1 MCPGWRALRSS
12 AKTPHELEAPMARYL
27 KRGMDASAIK
37 AADAK
42 VRETV
47 EKILADVE
55 ARRDAAVR
63 DLSQNF
69 DDWSPP
75 SFRLTPAEIERAIG
89 QVAKRDLD
97 DIKFAQAQV
106 RNFAQKQKE
115 TMRDLEVETLPG
127 VVLGHKHIPVNSIG
141 CYVPGGRYPMVASA
155 HMSIVTARV
164 AGVKRIIACAP
175 PFKGG
180 PHPAIVAAMHFGGA
194 DEIYVLGGVQA
205 VAMMA
210 LGTGSVGA
218 VDMVVGPGNAYV
230 AEAKRQLYG
239 RVGIDLLAGPTETLI
254 IADDSVDAELCAT
267 DLLGQAE
274 HGPTS
279 PAVLITNSEKLA
291 RATMDEVARLLKILP
306 TADAAGKA
314 WADMGEVI
322 VCDDADEMVREADRI
337 ASEHVQVMTRDP
349 DYFLAR
355 MVNYGSLFLGSRT
368 NVAYGDKVIGT
379 NHTLPTKKAARYT
392 GGLWVG
398 KFLKTCT
405 YQKVLT
411 DEASAMVG
419 EVCSRLC
426 ILEGFYGHAE
436 QANVRVRRYGGRNIG
451 YAQPAA

>member
-1 MCPGWRALRSS
+1 MSRI
-12 AKTPHELEAPMARYL
+12 L
-27 KRGMDASAIK
+27 KRGMSADAVE

-42 VRETV
+42 VRATV
-47 EKILADVE
+47 EDILSSVKSRGDIAIRE
-55 ARRDAAVR
+55 
-63 DLSQNF
+63 LSKKF
-69 DDWSPP
+69 DNWEPA
-75 SFRLTPAEIERAIG
+75 SFRLNAQDIERAIS
-89 QVAKRDLD
+89 QVSKRDLE

-106 RNFAQKQKE
+106 RNFAQKQRD
-115 TMRDLEVETLPG
+115 TLQDLEVETLPG
-127 VVLGHKHIPVNSIG
+127 VILGHKHIPVNAIG

-175 PFKGG
+175 PHRGG

-194 DEIYVLGGVQA
+194 AEIYVLGGVQA
-205 VAMMA
+205 VAAMA
-210 LGTGSVGA
+210 LGTDTIA
-218 VDMVVGPGNAYV
+218 PVDMIVGPGNAYV
-230 AEAKRQLYG
+230 AEAKRQLFG
-239 RVGIDLLAGPTETLI
+239 RIGIDLLAGPTETLI
-254 IADDSVDAELCAT
+254 IADDSVDAEICAT

-291 RATMDEVARLLKILP
+291 KETMAEVERLLSILP
-306 TADAAGKA
+306 TADAAGQA
-314 WADMGEVI
+314 WKDYGEVI
-322 VCDDADEMVREADRI
+322 VCDSVDDMVAEADRV

-349 DYFLAR
+349 DYFLAN
-355 MVNYGSLFLGSRT
+355 MTNYGSLFLGPRT

-411 DEASAMVG
+411 DEASSMIG
-419 EVCSRLC
+419 EYCSRLC
-426 ILEGFYGHAE
+426 VLEGFLGHAE
-436 QANVRVRRYGGRNIG
+436 QANIRVRRYGGRNIA
-451 YAQPAA
+451 YATAAE

>member
-1 MCPGWRALRSS
+1 
-12 AKTPHELEAPMARYL
+12 MARHL
-27 KRGMDASAIK
+27 KRGLDASAIK

-47 EKILADVE
+47 EAILADVE

-63 DLSQNF
+63 ELSQKF
-69 DDWSPP
+69 DKWSPEN
-75 SFRLTPAEIERAIG
+75 FRLSEAEIERAIAK
-89 QVAKRDLD
+89 VEKRDLD
-97 DIKFAQAQV
+97 DIRFAQAQV
-106 RNFAQKQKE
+106 RNFAEKQKA
-115 TMRDLEVETLPG
+115 TLRDLEVETLPG
-127 VVLGHKHIPVNSIG
+127 VVLGHRHIPVNSIG

-164 AGVKRIIACAP
+164 AGVKRITACAP
-175 PFKGG
+175 PFRGG

-194 DEIYVLGGVQA
+194 DEIFVLGGVQA
-205 VAMMA
+205 VAAMA
-210 LGTGSVGA
+210 LGTETIAA
-218 VDMVVGPGNAYV
+218 VDMIVGPGNAYV
-230 AEAKRQLYG
+230 AEAKRQLFG
-239 RVGIDLLAGPTETLI
+239 RVGIDLLAGPTETLV

-279 PAVLITNSEKLA
+279 PAILLTNSEKLA
-291 RATMDEVARLLKILP
+291 RATMAEIGRLLKILP

-314 WADMGEVI
+314 WEDYGEVI
-322 VCDDADEMVREADRI
+322 VCADEDEMVREADRI

-349 DYFLAR
+349 DFFLAR
-355 MVNYGSLFLGSRT
+355 MTNYGSLFLGPRT
-368 NVAYGDKVIGT
+368 NVAFGDKVIGT
-379 NHTLPTKKAARYT
+379 NHTLPTRKAARYT

-411 DEASAMVG
+411 DEASALVG
-419 EVCSRLC
+419 GYCSRLC
-426 ILEGFYGHAE
+426 VLEGFLAHAE
-436 QANVRVRRYGGRNIG
+436 QANVRVRRYGGRNVG